1 MNPSEE
7 KDPIEM
13 QLREQDTY
21 INDDGFTARV
31 VAALP
36 PRRRTWLR
44 PVLLLGSVAVG
55 IVLAIQWLPWSNLPQ
70 LDMSA
75 LLSLNSQVLTPWIVV
90 LSVGVSLAWTVV
102 AAVQWDD

>member
-44 PVLLLGSVAVG
+44 PVLLLGSVAIG

>member
-102 AAVQWDD
+102 GAVQWDD

>member
-1 MNPSEE
+1 
-7 KDPIEM
+7 M

-21 INDDGFTARV
+21 VNDDGFTARV

-44 PVLLLGSVAVG
+44 PVLLLGSAAVG
-55 IVLAIQWLPWSNLPQ
+55 IVLAIQWLPWSNLPP

-75 LLSLNSQVLTPWIVV
+75 LLSLNSQVLLPWVVV
-90 LSVGVSLAWTVV
+90 LSVTASLVWAVM

>member
-1 MNPSEE
+1 
-7 KDPIEM
+7 M

-44 PVLLLGSVAVG
+44 PLLLLGSAAVG